1 MYNDLRIGKIYLQ
14 LIRQVPEVHFKE
26 KMMSKFIGVDAAKL
40 AGLQIDTLQKLRNGQ
55 LTVDQWERFNNLS
68 LEDREIRFGGMKE
81 QQSSVS
87 LLVLA
92 GTVAIPESSEPFVA
106 SERFV
111 VNTKRNAPV
120 KISFLW
126 NNFSEWFLTGN
137 SKTEAPIVEQTLRYY
152 TLRKASHDGSIIDA
166 LGGAERS
173 DTTLSRM
180 FSLMEAQGK
189 GEDGVL
195 LTNGYANIFYVKD
208 RKGVLRT
215 VHVHWFG
222 GGWRV
227 DADSVMIPVRWD
239 AGHRVFSRNCD
250 V

>member
-1 MYNDLRIGKIYLQ
+1 MRIGKIYLQ

-87 LLVLA
+87 ILELV
-92 GTVAIPESSEPFVA
+92 GTVVIRAASTPLVA

-111 VNTKRNAPV
+111 VNTKQNATV

-137 SKTEAPIVEQTLRYY
+137 SKTEAPIMEQTLRYH
-152 TLRKASHDGSIIDA
+152 TLRKASLDGSIITA
-166 LGGAERS
+166 LGGAERAEMG
-173 DTTLSRM
+173 LSHV

-215 VHVHWFG
+215 VYVYWHDD
-222 GGWRV
+222 GWNV
-227 DADSVMIPVRWD
+227 NAYSVEDPDRWGD
-239 AGHRVFSRNCD
+239 GDRVFSRNCD